1 MRCLSETMKT
11 MNRKLKRVVL
21 WFAATAALAVLGA
34 AGLQALLSHLSLRNI
49 PPPGRL
55 VELNGRQVHLLCAGE
70 GSPTV
75 VLEAGAG
82 SLVWMSVFAEIAQ
95 LTQVCTY
102 DRPGHGWSE
111 PASSPRTAETM
122 VQELKI
128 LLQTAEIRPPYVLV
142 GHSFGG
148 VLMQLYAARFP
159 NDFEGVVLVDS
170 SHPNQIHRTS
180 DLEELDSLVVALKV
194 LGPLGVARILLPA
207 MEGDPASRD
216 IEVREQERELLM
228 TNRTLQTVVK
238 EMSAMRQSLREVG
251 DSSVDFGNKPLVVLT
266 GGRRRAEWWH
276 NMHEDLSR
284 LSTNS
289 EWQVVDGAGHFIQ
302 HDRPDVVVEAVRSVI
317 EKAEAKADSPLP

>member
-1 MRCLSETMKT
+1 MKT

-302 HDRPDVVVEAVRSVI
+302 HDRPDVVVDAVRSVI

>member
-1 MRCLSETMKT
+1 MKT
-11 MNRKLKRVVL
+11 MNTKLKRVVL

-34 AGLQALLSHLSLRNI
+34 AGLQALLSHLSLRRI

-55 VELNGRQVHLLCAGE
+55 VELNGRQVHLLCAGA

-75 VLEAGAG
+75 ILEAGAG

-111 PASSPRTAETM
+111 PAGSPRTAETM
-122 VQELKI
+122 VQELKV
-128 LLQTAEIRPPYVLV
+128 LLQTAEVRPPYVLV

-170 SHPNQIHRTS
+170 SHPDQIHRTS
-180 DLEELDSLVVALKV
+180 DLEELESLVVALKV
-194 LGPLGVARILLPA
+194 LGPLGLVRILAPA

-251 DSSVDFGNKPLVVLT
+251 DSSVDFGDKPLVVLT
-266 GGRRRAEWWH
+266 GGRRQAEWWH
-276 NMHEDLSR
+276 HMHEDLSR

-302 HDRPDVVVEAVRSVI
+302 HDRPDVVVDAVRSVI

>member
-1 MRCLSETMKT
+1 MSR
-11 MNRKLKRVVL
+11 RLKRVIL
-21 WFAATAALAVLGA
+21 WLAATAAFAVLGA
-34 AGLQALLSHLSLRNI
+34 AGLQALLSHLSIRNI

-75 VLEAGAG
+75 ILEAGAG

-122 VQELKI
+122 VQELKM
-128 LLQTAEIRPPYVLV
+128 LLQTAEIRPPYVLA

-170 SHPNQIHRTS
+170 SHPDQIHRTS
-180 DLEELDSLVVALKV
+180 DLERLESFVLALKF
-194 LGPLGVARILLPA
+194 LGPLGLARILLPA
-207 MEGDPASRD
+207 MEGDPDSRD
-216 IEVREQERELLM
+216 IVVREQERELLV

-276 NMHEDLSR
+276 HMHEDLSR

-289 EWQVVDGAGHFIQ
+289 EWQVVDDAGHFIQ
-302 HDRPDVVVEAVRSVI
+302 HDRPDVVVDAVRRVI
-317 EKAEAKADSPLP
+317 EKAEAKVDSPLP